1 MSKIYRKFEDESSYI
16 VSAVKGFIDL
26 RNNYKLYKK
35 IYKFYT
41 KEGVTFTGDAEMDYN
56 LVINYLTEDF
66 NVTV

>member
-1 MSKIYRKFEDESSYI
+1 MSKVYRKFEDHSPYI
-16 VSAVKGFIDL
+16 VSALKGFIDL

-56 LVINYLTEDF
+56 LIINYLSEDF
-66 NVTV
+66 SI